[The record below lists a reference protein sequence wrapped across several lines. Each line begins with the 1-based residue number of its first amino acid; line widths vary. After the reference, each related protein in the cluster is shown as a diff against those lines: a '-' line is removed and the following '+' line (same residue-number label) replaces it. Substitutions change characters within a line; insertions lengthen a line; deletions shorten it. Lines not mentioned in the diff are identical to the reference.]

1 MSCVHS
7 CEQSNAVD
15 DAAAVWKWKE
25 LEIGNIILVQ
35 HKVKSIVKIS
45 KYQNIIVCSLNYN
58 VMYCMHRRKR
68 KMRGQASHL
77 LHLLSSQ
84 SGFNEAVCTKISSFR
99 SIESHK
105 VSCTEGTTVQNY
117 YFLLFTFYL
126 TNYIFLLVS
135 ATVMHIIYIGTCT
148 ILLFYYTNYAYSVC
162 ITVCIKYIY
171 IYIYI

>member
-58 VMYCMHRRKR
+58 VMYCMHIQGIHVYS
-68 KMRGQASHL
+68 MHM
-77 LHLLSSQ
+77 HMH
-84 SGFNEAVCTKISSFR
+84 THIKI
-99 SIESHK
+99 
-105 VSCTEGTTVQNY
+105 N
-117 YFLLFTFYL
+117 
-126 TNYIFLLVS
+126 
-135 ATVMHIIYIGTCT
+135 
-148 ILLFYYTNYAYSVC
+148 
-162 ITVCIKYIY
+162 IKYRPSKF
-171 IYIYI
+171 

>member
-45 KYQNIIVCSLNYN
+45 KYQNIIHVVCSLNYN

-105 VSCTEGTTVQNY
+105 GMFINY
-117 YFLLFTFYL
+117 RSLLFHENQTDTMRESMKRPYL
-126 TNYIFLLVS
+126 HV
-135 ATVMHIIYIGTCT
+135 HTCNVK
-148 ILLFYYTNYAYSVC
+148 IASKL
-162 ITVCIKYIY
+162 
-171 IYIYI
+171 